1 MIVFNIV
8 FTLFMPVLMI
18 LCGYLMYK
26 HTPKDINCLVGYR
39 TAMSMKNQET
49 WDFAHNYCGRL
60 WVKVG
65 AVMTIISALVCV
77 PYCFMSSGNATV
89 IMCIAEVIQVV
100 VLCWT
105 IVPTERALK
114 DNFDQDGNRKDKK

>member
-1 MIVFNIV
+1 MLVFNIV
-8 FTLFMPVLMI
+8 FTLFIPVLMI

-26 HTPKDINCLVGYR
+26 HTPKDINGLVGYR

-49 WDFAHNYCGRL
+49 WDFANNYF
-60 WVKVG
+60 
-65 AVMTIISALVCV
+65 CV
-77 PYCFMSSGNATV
+77 PYFFMSSGNATV

-114 DNFDQDGNRKDKK
+114 DNFDQDGNRKDK